1 MITNGNLVAGNV
13 PIWRDLAQKPATN
26 ARSAV
31 CRAYLLTSNSPPLMS
46 TSIASVIG
54 WGSLE
59 KRQGTIAAVQ
69 IWKSVDFSP

>member
-1 MITNGNLVAGNV
+1 
-13 PIWRDLAQKPATN
+13 
-26 ARSAV
+26 
-31 CRAYLLTSNSPPLMS
+31 LTSNSPPLMS